1 MSLPFRRPLLLALVT
16 ALTACGTGPIGP
28 GEPAPAV
35 EPSPFAMTLDGDTA
49 RAVLPLPEGVL
60 VFREPIGGGLVEHD
74 VRRTLTWLDERGT
87 PIAEVR
93 AGANELFLDV
103 VTHPSGESTLF
114 VMVDAL
120 CGLRRYG
127 ADGTLLGTAP
137 LTEPDLVSDP
147 TDTSVDPFRPWNVG
161 GCQPHE
167 IRETGRL
174 AADGEHVYLVNRGG
188 SHGIVLFRFEYG
200 AGAFTRTLRK
210 ALLPR
215 HAAPLPTGIMASHR
229 VLRSTH
235 WSYVPRVVVDDAGR
249 ARVLLTLGA
258 GVWHEVYNA
267 FAEVPVA
274 EDARGVLLTVTR
286 AGELVAARELPRALV
301 REGTTSDIEGLRWLR
316 GGVVLVGR
324 VSPTPLPD
332 SGYGW
337 DGFLVHLVD
346 GEAAPRLRVSVDL
359 ERGAVLSDAAAHG
372 ETGWLVAGRSGY
384 WQNPRGASISEEGT
398 SELLVLDG
406 TGTVSRR
413 LELAQGPRHNGALG
427 IAPAP
432 GHAGH
437 FYAGGLANGPGSHS
451 ADTDPTLLQ
460 ADGWVNRVVLD

>member
-1 MSLPFRRPLLLALVT
+1 MNLPFSHVLLALATV
-16 ALTACGTGPIGP
+16 LTACGTEPAGP
-28 GEPAPAV
+28 GEPAPGV
-35 EPSPFAMTLDGDTA
+35 EPSPFTLTLDGDTA

-74 VRRTLTWLDERGT
+74 VRRTLMWLDERGT
-87 PIAEVR
+87 PVAEVR
-93 AGANELFLDV
+93 AGPDELFLDV

-114 VMVDAL
+114 VKVDAR

-137 LTEPDLVSDP
+137 LTEPDLASDP
-147 TDTSVDPFRPWNVG
+147 TDTSEAPLFPWNVG
-161 GCQPHE
+161 GCQPWE
-167 IRETGRL
+167 LRETGRL

-215 HAAPLPTGIMASHR
+215 HAAPLPTGIVASHR
-229 VLRSTH
+229 VLRSSH

-249 ARVLLTLGA
+249 ARVLLTFGG
-258 GVWHEVYNA
+258 GVSHDVYNA
-267 FAEVPVA
+267 FAEAPVA
-274 EDARGVLLTVTR
+274 EDARGVLLTVTP
-286 AGELVAARELPRALV
+286 AGERVATRELSRALV
-301 REGTTSDIEGLRWLR
+301 REGSTTDIEGLRWLR

-324 VSPTPLPD
+324 VAPAPLPD
-332 SGYGW
+332 DGHGW

-346 GEAAPRLRVSVDL
+346 AEAAPRLRARVDL
-359 ERGAVLSDAAAHG
+359 ERGAVLSDVAAHG
-372 ETGWLVAGRSGY
+372 EAGWLVAGRSGY

-398 SELLVLDG
+398 SELLILDG
-406 TGTVSRR
+406 PGNVTRR
-413 LELAQGPRHNGALG
+413 LELAQGPRHNGALS

-451 ADTDPTLLQ
+451 ADGDPALLQ
-460 ADGWVNRVVLD
+460 ADGWVTRVALD